1 MQRLSASP
9 PSSAMLP
16 TDPTDDVL
24 RTALDL
30 AAQRD
35 RARAAVEE
43 HATSRTVVRDTLE
56 VLGLDPTLAV
66 DAEHVIEARR
76 AQRRRARE
84 RAALIAVG
92 GVAAAIV
99 AVVAIVMLRTPD
111 PWSDPLT
118 DTTRWVL
125 VKNDET
131 SAAFTRTPDGASEVA
146 TVFIDDFGKD
156 DRGQWPVELVGRS
169 LPDFARHE
177 QLHLEAQG
185 TLKRVRIVL
194 NGAPDERWVSP
205 TLDLAETWQTHTF
218 TLRSFEHQRLERRGW
233 DDVRRSE
240 RRLPHDIRSVA
251 LVLGTP
257 VNNLDRAG
265 ALRIRSLVVE

>member
-1 MQRLSASP
+1 MERLSVNT
-9 PSSAMLP
+9 PSAAMHP
-16 TDPTDDVL
+16 TDPTDDLL

-30 AAQRD
+30 AARRD
-35 RARAAVEE
+35 RVRAVAGEQ
-43 HATSRTVVRDTLE
+43 ATSRALVRETLE
-56 VLGLDPTLAV
+56 SLGLDPTLAL
-66 DAEHVIEARR
+66 DAEHHLEARR
-76 AQRRRARE
+76 AQRRRTRE
-84 RAALIAVG
+84 RAGLIVTG
-92 GVAAAIV
+92 GIAAAIV
-99 AVVAIVMLRTPD
+99 AVVAIVMLHAPD
-111 PWSDPLT
+111 PWSDSLT
-118 DTTRWVL
+118 DTTRWSL

-131 SAAFTRTPDGASEVA
+131 SAAFTRTPDGPGEVA

-156 DRGQWPVELVGRS
+156 DRGQWPVELVGQS

-205 TLDLAETWQTHTF
+205 TLTLGETWQTHTL

-240 RRLPHDIRSVA
+240 RRLPHDIGSVA
-251 LVLGTP
+251 LVLGAP
-257 VNNLDRAG
+257 VNSLDRAG